1 MTSKL
6 DGKPLKREDDELW
19 ACKDGRILY
28 VSEMDESHVRAVLNM
43 ILRKRRKMRQLKAM
57 LMEIA
62 TSDEPFWDS
71 DDK

>member
-6 DGKPLKREDDELW
+6 DGKPLKR
-19 ACKDGRILY
+19 ACQDGRILY

>member
-6 DGKPLKREDDELW
+6 EGKPLKRADDELW
-19 ACKDGRILY
+19 ACQDGRILY